1 MNGTQ
6 YRKKKNEQVREFV
19 PTKNKY
25 YRSQIKPKPQSR
37 HDPYTVWK
45 ICGVAQ
51 SEICVQQ
58 YLMRLLERTNPKGRE
73 SQM

>member
-37 HDPYTVWK
+37 HAR
-45 ICGVAQ
+45 IQ
-51 SEICVQQ
+51 SGKYVG
-58 YLMRLLERTNPKGRE
+58 LL
-73 SQM
+73 SQKSVCSRI

>member
-37 HDPYTVWK
+37 HDLSTDMTS
-45 ICGVAQ
+45 IQ
-51 SEICVQQ
+51 SGKYVG
-58 YLMRLLERTNPKGRE
+58 LL
-73 SQM
+73 SQKSVCSSI